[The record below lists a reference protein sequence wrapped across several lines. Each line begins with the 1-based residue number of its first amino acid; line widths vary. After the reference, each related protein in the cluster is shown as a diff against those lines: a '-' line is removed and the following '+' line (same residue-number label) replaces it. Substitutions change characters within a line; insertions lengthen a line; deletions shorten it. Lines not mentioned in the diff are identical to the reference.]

1 MKVILLQDVAKIGK
15 RSDVV
20 DVPDGYAMNQLIPKR
35 MAEPATAQNQKRVA
49 KLQAD
54 AEANRAA
61 DRERF
66 EKAQAALAAA
76 DIKIPMEV
84 NEVGHL
90 FKAVSEKDIA
100 EAAQAAGIDA
110 DEAMIQVG
118 NPIKE
123 VGEHT
128 VKLIRGDESAEF
140 TIEVTKKEE

>member
-54 AEANRAA
+54 AEATRAA

-66 EKAQAALAAA
+66 EKAQAALTETKVTIA
-76 DIKIPMEV
+76 MET
-84 NEVGHL
+84 NELGHL

-100 EAAQAAGIDA
+100 EAAQAVGIDI

-118 NPIKE
+118 DPIKE
-123 VGEHT
+123 VGEHP
-128 VKLIRGDESAEF
+128 VKLIRGEDVADF
-140 TIEVTKKEE
+140 TIEVAKKEA

>member
-1 MKVILLQDVAKIGK
+1 MILLQDVAKIGK